1 MSVGRCSR
9 VEHRLVGAE
18 PDSVASTAPP
28 GEWNAIGDGEAP
40 DTLLGPE
47 GSGVQLTSGR
57 EARTLIATNRRH
69 SRQAP
74 RPMRARP
81 YVENYTVDASIL
93 NLCGSSL

>member
-1 MSVGRCSR
+1 LAPSPARSV
-9 VEHRLVGAE
+9 
-18 PDSVASTAPP
+18 STAPAFA
-28 GEWNAIGDGEAP
+28 GEWNAAGDDTAP

-57 EARTLIATNRRH
+57 MARTLIATNRRQR
-69 SRQAP
+69 RQASST
-74 RPMRARP
+74 MGARP

>member
-1 MSVGRCSR
+1 

-57 EARTLIATNRRH
+57 EARTLIADEPPAQPAGAETDEG
-69 SRQAP
+69 P
-74 RPMRARP
+74 P
-81 YVENYTVDASIL
+81 V
-93 NLCGSSL
+93 C

>member
-1 MSVGRCSR
+1 M
-9 VEHRLVGAE
+9 EHRLVGAE

-28 GEWNAIGDGEAP
+28 GEWNAIGEGGAP

-47 GSGVQLTSGR
+47 GSGVLLTSGHFGQDPHR
-57 EARTLIATNRRH
+57 GRTAGD

-74 RPMRARP
+74 STMRARP